1 MRKPRVSNDKGL
13 CLSRGLISDRL
24 SIHQVQRYTLT
35 VTLHPNMPIASSAVQ
50 HRRPVFNPSRIQ
62 CTTCRRS
69 FRNRSG
75 LTQHT
80 RQRKSPIPISQPR
93 CPSTQLYRRPDVGR
107 CPGNRRMVITPDI
120 GWRGRREGVFRWVG
134 RTVIG
139 EPMSAGR

>member
-75 LTQHT
+75 LTQHRNVAHVPPPENEAPQRPAREEDEEVL
-80 RQRKSPIPISQPR
+80 RQP
-93 CPSTQLYRRPDVGR
+93 
-107 CPGNRRMVITPDI
+107 
-120 GWRGRREGVFRWVG
+120 
-134 RTVIG
+134 G
-139 EPMSAGR
+139 EPLDQDDEQVPDEGEDEEMDSRRLRL